1 MSSKI
6 KAPYFPIIYV
16 RGYAATM
23 SEIEETVATPYMGFN
38 LGSTKLRQGFDNEIH
53 RFIFESPLLRLM
65 KDEDYTDCYKDGDFL
80 DREQVAPAKSI
91 WIFRYYEKVSE
102 DLGSGE
108 RDEIPG
114 FARDLRVFIE
124 RIREQVCGA
133 DAEAEA
139 EFKVYLVAHSMG
151 GLVCRCYLQ
160 NHCPQNNLDPWVDKV
175 FTYATP
181 HNGIDFAGVN
191 APDLGRLDALHVRNF
206 NRNTMK
212 KYLKLP
218 ANSKRVDS
226 LGGHF
231 PPDRFFSFV
240 GTNYKDYSA
249 FFGLSKRATGP
260 SSDGLV
266 MMSNATVQ
274 GAPRAFAYRSH
285 SGHYG
290 IVNSEEGYQNLRRFL
305 FGQVRVDVKLL
316 VDEITLPPKVQ
327 DEKDD
332 GHDIKARYNI
342 DAAGKVRGGQVFL
355 SERRVNQESAIRK
368 KYEDIIGGQ
377 KPVYLFSGHLHRS
390 AKTTRDTALAFAIEI
405 AIEVPVY
412 EIEHRFWFDEHFEG
426 ETLFDETIRIELR
439 GSGEKATVKY
449 GLRSETGIGTAR
461 RKAALSAPDNVG
473 ARTIE
478 IPLGFKKGASNK
490 PRPGFRGRLQVTA
503 RPWNVDVQ

>member
-1 MSSKI
+1 
-6 KAPYFPIIYV
+6 
-16 RGYAATM
+16 
-23 SEIEETVATPYMGFN
+23 
-38 LGSTKLRQGFDNEIH
+38 
-53 RFIFESPLLRLM
+53 
-65 KDEDYTDCYKDGDFL
+65 
-80 DREQVAPAKSI
+80 
-91 WIFRYYEKVSE
+91 
-102 DLGSGE
+102 
-108 RDEIPG
+108 
-114 FARDLRVFIE
+114 
-124 RIREQVCGA
+124 
-133 DAEAEA
+133 
-139 EFKVYLVAHSMG
+139 
-151 GLVCRCYLQ
+151 
-160 NHCPQNNLDPWVDKV
+160 
-175 FTYATP
+175 
-181 HNGIDFAGVN
+181 
-191 APDLGRLDALHVRNF
+191 
-206 NRNTMK
+206 
-212 KYLKLP
+212 
-218 ANSKRVDS
+218 
-226 LGGHF
+226 
-231 PPDRFFSFV
+231 
-240 GTNYKDYSA
+240 
-249 FFGLSKRATGP
+249 
-260 SSDGLV
+260 

-274 GAPRAFAYRSH
+274 GTPRAFAYRSH
-285 SGHYG
+285 SGPYG

-327 DEKDD
+327 KEKDD

-377 KPVYLFSGHLHRS
+377 KPVYLFSGFLHRS

-449 GLRSETGIGTAR
+449 GLRSETGIGAAR
-461 RKAALSAPDNVG
+461 KQAALSAPDNAG

-478 IPLGFKKGASNK
+478 IPLGFKEGASNK